1 MNKFVIFREM
11 LDYLNH
17 ICDVTDAD
25 MNYCGNAIRID
36 GETEDQTI
44 IIEVTIKNKEANT
57 DGN

>member
-11 LDYLNH
+11 LDHLNH

-25 MNYCGNAIRID
+25 MNYCGNTIRID
-36 GETEDQTI
+36 GETEEQTI
-44 IIEVTIKNKEANT
+44 SIEVTINNKEVNT